1 MAGICTSTIFDK
13 RTLKVAD
20 AIVESVNDLR
30 SHWPLTVR
38 QVYYQ
43 LVGKQIIP
51 NNIDQYRKVSRVG
64 VKLREN
70 DIIPWYAIEDR
81 TRRTTGKRGWENV
94 SEWLQSQF
102 DGFCDPKRYGRCYVQ
117 NQDVYIEVSTEKDA
131 LSRII
136 EEPLWMYCTRLNIV
150 RGQVSATM
158 VEQIAER
165 FDDAIMRGQEPIL
178 LHFGDLDPTGIAIP
192 KAIERNLFERHG
204 VDAEVRRV
212 ALTPEQVREYGLPS
226 SLDAIKPKDPNLGAW
241 LREYGPNQ
249 HVVELDA
256 LHPDTLTSILRRE
269 LESTYNMESFAQEQL
284 NEAHDRETIKE
295 VRNSVQ
301 DFLHREYPELFGG
314 HYET

>member
-1 MAGICTSTIFDK
+1 MAGTSTAKIFN
-13 RTLKVAD
+13 RSTRGVAEGMVE
-20 AIVESVNDLR
+20 IVTEMR
-30 SHWPLTVR
+30 PYWPLTIR

-43 LVGKQIIP
+43 LVGKLVII
-51 NNIDQYRKVSRVG
+51 NHIEQYRKVSRIG

-102 DGFCDPKRYGRCYVQ
+102 EGFCDPQRYGRCYVQ

-131 LSRII
+131 LSGII
-136 EEPLWMYCTRLNIV
+136 ELPLWRYCTRLNVV

-158 VEQIAER
+158 VEQIAQR

-192 KAIERNLFERHG
+192 KAIERNLFDRHG

-212 ALTPEQVREYGLPS
+212 ALNPEQVREYGLPS
-226 SLDAIKPKDPNLGAW
+226 SIDAVKEKDPNLKAW
-241 LREYGPNQ
+241 LREFGPEQ
-249 HVVELDA
+249 HAVELDA
-256 LHPDTLTSILRRE
+256 LHPDTLTKILRRE
-269 LESTYNMESFAQEQL
+269 LETTYNMDSFTQEQL
-284 NEAHDRETIKE
+284 NEDDDRELIRE
-295 VRNSVQ
+295 IRRNVQ
-301 DFLHREYPELFGG
+301 DYLHREYPMHFGMG
-314 HYET
+314 EV